1 VILKLNTEFIDNQKV
16 NYMDF
21 ENGELVLKKQERRIR
36 LHGVRRKK
44 ERAYLEIKELID
56 KDLTSTN
63 ELALRLSKSSRQ
75 IRRYLKNMA
84 LLGIVKLD
92 KHTGRLVKKN
102 INYRCITRDSFSKIP
117 VIVKWQDDC
126 IAREVKPK
134 TRRKYLLDVKRIFHM
149 VNENPKKTAS
159 SKKSAL
165 EFWTKFIVE
174 FRKKYPTRGT
184 HNFRVSYKNFL
195 ASFDIVFPPRMGK
208 VYGLSSAHDNYGS
221 YAGIYL
227 LSDITEEIGK
237 LILQDGDIELYTW
250 WRIGLRTGA
259 RRLAIAKMTWDRIY
273 FEEKNDDGTES
284 FRLEQHETKH
294 PRGHWF
300 LGENGDWQ
308 IKYPPLELKK
318 LLLEWKMR
326 SGDSRFLWFEDSDAD
341 DQNRK
346 NAEVKAIRMAKKLK
360 IYYQRIASK
369 VDPCTREYML
379 KRPMHILRHTMAQ
392 QMKDA
397 GFTHEEIADSVGW
410 RTPEIVSTWYTK
422 TSEKKRKELGIRCS
436 KVIF

>member
-134 TRRKYLLDVKRIFHM
+134 VMPSHLDQYFINNFASNIQIFSP
-149 VNENPKKTAS
+149 VLNLN
-159 SKKSAL
+159 L
-165 EFWTKFIVE
+165 
-174 FRKKYPTRGT
+174 
-184 HNFRVSYKNFL
+184 
-195 ASFDIVFPPRMGK
+195 
-208 VYGLSSAHDNYGS
+208 
-221 YAGIYL
+221 
-227 LSDITEEIGK
+227 K
-237 LILQDGDIELYTW
+237 LQ
-250 WRIGLRTGA
+250 
-259 RRLAIAKMTWDRIY
+259 
-273 FEEKNDDGTES
+273 
-284 FRLEQHETKH
+284 
-294 PRGHWF
+294 
-300 LGENGDWQ
+300 
-308 IKYPPLELKK
+308 
-318 LLLEWKMR
+318 
-326 SGDSRFLWFEDSDAD
+326 
-341 DQNRK
+341 
-346 NAEVKAIRMAKKLK
+346 
-360 IYYQRIASK
+360 
-369 VDPCTREYML
+369 
-379 KRPMHILRHTMAQ
+379 
-392 QMKDA
+392 
-397 GFTHEEIADSVGW
+397 
-410 RTPEIVSTWYTK
+410 
-422 TSEKKRKELGIRCS
+422 
-436 KVIF
+436 